1 MTVSLAELYF
11 SDLIILPDG
20 SARLKGCP
28 ESGQQL
34 IPIPPDC
41 VDEVREL
48 PKKLIDAVLARRQ
61 TDPATGLRVEPRTIR
76 YSHNGVY
83 YRVAEIQDVDSGQT
97 WFMRRLPSEVPQL
110 SKLGLP
116 SYLSEWLLLAEQRQ
130 GLILVAGA
138 QASGKTTTAS
148 ALVAS
153 RLQQHGGHA
162 VTFENPAELPL
173 GGSWGEHGYC
183 FQTEIQGEH
192 ELPMQIERAH
202 LYASPNVIFIGEIH
216 TKFAALEA
224 LRVALGSRQQLVV
237 ATIHG
242 FDVLAALE
250 RLINWAQELDGANA
264 CENLANSL
272 LAILLQDLES
282 EQKWQKCPQYLLLPF
297 TAPNPESA
305 MRVKGIRAKLR
316 ERQLQSLGDDMR
328 DLRNRIADHGLKAI

>member
-1 MTVSLAELYF
+1 MPLAELTF

-28 ESGQQL
+28 ETGQQL
-34 IPIPPDC
+34 VPIPGDC
-41 VDEVREL
+41 MAEVAGL
-48 PKKLIDAVLARRQ
+48 PNKLIDALLSKRQ
-61 TDPATGLRVEPRTIR
+61 TDPTTGLRVEPRTIR
-76 YSHNGVY
+76 YAHNGVF
-83 YRVAEIQDVDSGQT
+83 YRVAEIQDVDAGQT
-97 WFMRRLPSEVPQL
+97 WFMRRLPSSVPEL
-110 SKLGLP
+110 PALGLP
-116 SYLSEWLLLAEQRQ
+116 QYLSEWLLLPEQRQ
-130 GLILVAGA
+130 GLVLVAGA

-148 ALVAS
+148 ALVAG
-153 RLQQHGGHA
+153 RLKRHGGHA

-173 GGSWGEHGYC
+173 GGCWGAHGYC

-192 ELPMQIERAH
+192 ELPIQIERAH

-242 FDVLAALE
+242 FDVIAALE
-250 RLINWAQELDGANA
+250 RLINWAQELDGVNA

-282 EQKWQKCPQYLLLPF
+282 EPRWQKCPQYLLLPF
-297 TAPNPESA
+297 VSA
-305 MRVKGIRAKLR
+305 SEKSEMRIKGIRSKLR
-316 ERQLQSLGDDMR
+316 EGQLQSLSDDMR
-328 DLRNRIADHGLKAI
+328 DLRNSIADHGLKAI

>member
-1 MTVSLAELYF
+1 MTSLAELSF

-28 ESGQQL
+28 DSGQQL
-34 IPIPPDC
+34 IPVPPDC
-41 VDEVREL
+41 AAEAREL
-48 PKKLIDAVLARRQ
+48 PKKLIDAVLAKRQ

-83 YRVAEIQDVDSGQT
+83 YRVAEIQDVNSGQT
-97 WFMRRLPSEVPQL
+97 WFMRRLPAEVPVL
-110 SKLGLP
+110 PELGLP
-116 SYLSEWLLLAEQRQ
+116 SYLTDWLLLAEQRQ

-148 ALVAS
+148 ALVAG
-153 RLQQHGGHA
+153 RLKRHGGHA

-173 GGSWGEHGYC
+173 GGSWGDHGYC

-242 FDVLAALE
+242 LDVIAALE
-250 RLINWAQELDGANA
+250 RLINWAQELDGVNA

-282 EQKWQKCPQYLLLPF
+282 EPKLQKCPQYLLLPF
-297 TAPNPESA
+297 AAPNSESA
-305 MRVKGIRAKLR
+305 MRIRGLRAKLR
-316 ERQLQSLGDDMR
+316 ERQLQTLGDDMR